1 MIKDQKPLTYSEVL
15 DLVGDGEKGKKVKDF
30 IKTFYKVKSDD
41 AKKLSE
47 ELTGLDLMKLKE
59 ESIVNIVNFLPQDAA
74 DLIKIL
80 PDVSLDQEEIT
91 KILDVVKKY

>member
-1 MIKDQKPLTYSEVL
+1 MIKDQKPLTYAEVL
-15 DLVGDGEKGKKVKDF
+15 DLVGDGEKAKKVKDF
-30 IKTFYKVKSDD
+30 IKSFYKIKSAD
-41 AKKLSE
+41 AKKLAE
-47 ELTGLDLMKLKE
+47 ELGELGLLKIRE

>member
-15 DLVGDGEKGKKVKDF
+15 ELAGDGEKAKKIKEF
-30 IKTFYKVKSDD
+30 IKSFYKVKSAD
-41 AKKLSE
+41 AKKLAE
-47 ELTGLDLMKLKE
+47 ELNGLDLLKLKE